1 MMNPIQT
8 AIQNG
13 HLTDSELQLVETCRL
28 LYREGQTSISLES
41 RPDNK
46 LELIAQLSWIQ
57 GAMNTDL
64 NFEENKA
71 LSQEIFNHIC
81 FKRTKNLFADVNAKI
96 SLTPTDEN
104 QTFVESAFTKF
115 NEELYRNVND
125 KLNIDFSVNRIP
137 FPLEVLDPRV
147 VHVAPR
153 KNNELHKH
161 AHETVFVF
169 FSGKGHVLVDDK
181 KIPVQSGS
189 IVFIP
194 RWSMHQSQ
202 NDSDEEMIFLA
213 VADFG
218 FTGKAFVG
226 NYLKTARLKTENQE

>member
-1 MMNPIQT
+1 MNPIKT
-8 AIQNG
+8 AILNG

-28 LYREGQTSISLES
+28 LYMDGQTNISMLRS
-41 RPDNK
+41 LDKK
-46 LELIAQLSWIQ
+46 LDLIFQLSWIQ
-57 GAMNTDL
+57 GALNTDL
-64 NFEENKA
+64 TFEENES
-71 LSQEIFNHIC
+71 LSQEIFDHIC
-81 FKRTKNLFADVNAKI
+81 LKRTKQLFADVNAKI
-96 SLTPTDEN
+96 SMTPADEN
-104 QTFVESAFTKF
+104 QVFVENAFTKF

-137 FPLEVLDPRV
+137 FPLEILDPRV
-147 VHVAPR
+147 VHVAPK

-169 FSGKGHVLVDDK
+169 FSGKGHVLIDDK
-181 KIPVQSGS
+181 KIPVQAGS
-189 IVFIP
+189 IVFVP

-226 NYLKTARLKTENQE
+226 NYLKTARLKSEN

>member
-1 MMNPIQT
+1 MNPIKT
-8 AIQNG
+8 AILNG
-13 HLTDSELQLVETCRL
+13 HLTNSELQLVETCRL
-28 LYREGQTSISLES
+28 LYMEGQTNISMLPS
-41 RPDNK
+41 LDKK
-46 LELIAQLSWIQ
+46 LDLIIQLSWIQ
-57 GAMNTDL
+57 GALNTDL
-64 NFEENKA
+64 TFEENES
-71 LSQEIFNHIC
+71 LSQEIFDHIC
-81 FKRTKNLFADVNAKI
+81 LKRTKQLFADVNAKI
-96 SLTPTDEN
+96 SLTPADEN
-104 QTFVESAFTKF
+104 QVFVENAFTKF

-137 FPLEVLDPRV
+137 FPLEILDPRV
-147 VHVAPR
+147 VHVAPK

-169 FSGKGHVLVDDK
+169 FSGKGHVLIDDK
-181 KIPVQSGS
+181 KIPVQAGS

-226 NYLKTARLKTENQE
+226 NYLKTARLKTEN

>member
-1 MMNPIQT
+1 MNPIKT
-8 AIQNG
+8 AILNG

-28 LYREGQTSISLES
+28 LYMEGQTNISMLPS
-41 RPDNK
+41 LDKK
-46 LELIAQLSWIQ
+46 LDLILQLSWIQ
-57 GAMNTDL
+57 GALNTDL
-64 NFEENKA
+64 TFEENES
-71 LSQEIFNHIC
+71 LSQEIFDHIC
-81 FKRTKNLFADVNAKI
+81 LKRTKQLFADVNAKI
-96 SLTPTDEN
+96 SMTPADEN
-104 QTFVESAFTKF
+104 QVFVENAFTKF

-137 FPLEVLDPRV
+137 FPLEILDPRV
-147 VHVAPR
+147 VHVAPK

-169 FSGKGHVLVDDK
+169 FSGKGHVLIDDK
-181 KIPVQSGS
+181 KIPVQAGS

-226 NYLKTARLKTENQE
+226 NYLKTARLKTEN

>member
-1 MMNPIQT
+1 MNLIKT
-8 AIQNG
+8 AILNG
-13 HLTDSELQLVETCRL
+13 HLTDSELHLIETCRL
-28 LYREGQTSISLES
+28 LYTEGQANISMVPRL
-41 RPDNK
+41 DKK
-46 LELIAQLSWIQ
+46 LDLILQLSWIQ
-57 GAMNTDL
+57 GALNTDL
-64 NFEENKA
+64 TFEENED

-81 FKRTKNLFADVNAKI
+81 FKRTKQLFVDVNSKI
-96 SLTPTDEN
+96 SLTPADEN
-104 QTFVESAFTKF
+104 QAFVENAFTKF

-137 FPLEVLDPRV
+137 FPLEILDPRV
-147 VHVAPR
+147 VHVAPK

-169 FSGKGHVLVDDK
+169 FSGKGHVLIDDK
-181 KIPVQSGS
+181 KIPVQAGS

-202 NDSDEEMIFLA
+202 NDSEEEMIFLA

>member
-1 MMNPIQT
+1 MNPIKT
-8 AIQNG
+8 AILNG

-28 LYREGQTSISLES
+28 LYMEGQTNISMLPS
-41 RPDNK
+41 LDKN
-46 LELIAQLSWIQ
+46 LDLILQLSWIQ
-57 GAMNTDL
+57 GALKTDL
-64 NFEENKA
+64 TFEENES
-71 LSQEIFNHIC
+71 LSQEIFDHIC
-81 FKRTKNLFADVNAKI
+81 FKRTKQLFADVNAKI
-96 SLTPTDEN
+96 SLTPADEN
-104 QTFVESAFTKF
+104 QVFVENAFTKF

-137 FPLEVLDPRV
+137 FPLEILDPRV
-147 VHVAPR
+147 VHVAPK

-169 FSGKGHVLVDDK
+169 FSGKGHVLIDDK
-181 KIPVQSGS
+181 KIPVQAGS

-226 NYLKTARLKTENQE
+226 NYLKTARLKTEN